1 MAKLGTIL
9 DQIDAG
15 SMLLPEFQRGY
26 VWNRDQVRGLMRSLY
41 KGYPVG
47 ALLVWETESGA
58 QAVRGGVTGTA
69 GTKSLLL
76 DGQQRVTTLYGIVRG
91 QPPAF
96 FEGDPDT
103 FRGLRFNVETE
114 AFEFYGPVKMKDDPR
129 WIDVTSLFVEGPTV
143 AYGMLHAH
151 PETQDRFTEYIDRLQ
166 LLRNILERDFHI
178 EGITGV
184 DKTVDVVV
192 DIFNRVNSGGTKLS
206 KGDLALARI
215 CSEWGEARPTMRR
228 NLDRWRDAGFSFTAD
243 WLLRNV
249 NAVATGRAPFS
260 ALEDVSAAEF
270 RDALNATLHNVD
282 HILRDLAV
290 GRLGLDHDR
299 VLMGKY
305 AIPVLTRHLYN
316 RGGRFLDG
324 NEADKAL
331 YWYVHAALR
340 GRFTGPTETHLAKD
354 LETVDKAGIDGVIAV
369 LARTRK
375 GNMTIDAQDFEG
387 VGRGSR
393 SYPLVYLLARVT
405 GARDLVTG
413 RPLGSDASAVQV
425 HEIFP
430 KQALSK
436 AGYTRAEV
444 NQIAN
449 FTFLTPSSAM
459 QFAGLDPEAYLGSL
473 DPAARRSQ
481 FLPDDAALWR
491 IENYRDFLDARR
503 QLFASAAN
511 EFFDDLLAG
520 RRPWARPLEA
530 MAVSPEDDETD
541 ARAVQIR
548 SLADE
553 LAGMGYAKP
562 GLDVEIADPETGRV
576 LAAAEAFWPDGLQP
590 GQGAPVVLE
599 LDPEEADLARLA
611 ELRYEV
617 FTSVDAL
624 RGYAQRR
631 GEVAAGDREDEGG
644 SPVAGELL
652 TPAAATDE
660 APPAEAPSVV
670 PPMEADEAAPADGAL
685 DRAVHEISER
695 CRVELGY
702 NPRYFKSMLA
712 QHGALGA
719 VRRLLAAQ
727 AVSDGFVFLWEHQR
741 LDLSVESLVLD
752 DRFSHLFGAE
762 EQKVARTR
770 LDDFGYDPQA
780 A

>member
-1 MAKLGTIL
+1 MIL

-47 ALLVWETESGA
+47 ALLVWETENGA
-58 QAVRGGVTGTA
+58 QAVRGGTAVTPGA
-69 GTKSLLL
+69 KSLLL
-76 DGQQRVTTLYGIVRG
+76 DGQQRVTTLYGIIRG
-91 QPPAF
+91 RPPAF
-96 FEGDPDT
+96 FEGDPDM

-114 AFEFYGPVKMKDDPR
+114 AFEFYGPIKMKDDPR
-129 WIDVTSLFVEGPTV
+129 WIDVTALFVDGPTD
-143 AYGMLHAH
+143 AYGVLHAH
-151 PETQDRFTEYIDRLQ
+151 PETRDRFTEYVDRIQ
-166 LLRNILERDFHI
+166 RLRNILERDFYI
-178 EGITGV
+178 DGITGP

-215 CSEWGEARPTMRR
+215 CSEWGDARPTMRR

-270 RDALNATLHNVD
+270 RDALNATLHNID
-282 HILRDLAV
+282 HFLRELAV

-305 AIPVLTRHLYN
+305 AIPVLTRHLHN

-324 NEADKAL
+324 AEADKAL

-354 LETVDKAGIDGVIAV
+354 LETVDKAGIDGLIAA

-375 GNMTIDAQDFEG
+375 GNMSIDAQDFEG
-387 VGRGSR
+387 IGRGSR

-425 HEIFP
+425 HEVFP
-430 KQALSK
+430 KQALNR
-436 AGYTRAEV
+436 AGYSRAEV

-459 QFAGLDPEAYLGSL
+459 QFAGLPPEAYLGAL
-473 DPAARRSQ
+473 DPDARRSQ
-481 FLPDDAALWR
+481 FIPDDPGLWR

-503 QLFASAAN
+503 QLLAAAAN
-511 EFFDDLLAG
+511 EFLDDLLAG
-520 RRPWARPLEA
+520 RRPWAQPLEA
-530 MAVSPEDDETD
+530 IAVSPEVDETD
-541 ARAVQIR
+541 ARAMQLRAVV
-548 SLADE
+548 DE

-562 GLDVEIADPETGRV
+562 ALDVEIADPETGRV
-576 LAAAEAFWPDGLQP
+576 LAVAEAFWPDGLQP
-590 GQGAPVVLE
+590 GQGAPVLLE
-599 LDPEEADLARLA
+599 LDPQEADLARLA
-611 ELRYEV
+611 ELRFEV

-631 GEVAAGDREDEGG
+631 GEVAAGDRGDEGG

-652 TPAAATDE
+652 VPREEVDRETEVDSPIVE
-660 APPAEAPSVV
+660 APVAEVSA
-670 PPMEADEAAPADGAL
+670 EGAF
-685 DRAVHEISER
+685 DRAVQGVIER
-695 CRVELGY
+695 CRAELRY
-702 NPRYFKSMLA
+702 NPRYFVSMVA
-712 QHGALGA
+712 QYGALGA
-719 VRRLLAAQ
+719 VRKLLAAP
-727 AVSDGFVFLWEHQR
+727 AVSGGFVFLWERQR
-741 LDLSVESLVLD
+741 LDLSVEALVLD
-752 DRFSHLFGAE
+752 GRFAHLFSAD

-770 LDDFGYDPQA
+770 LDDFGYDPRA